1 MAVKKDKIKSP
12 DSTLLT
18 KNIAVN
24 IWLSVSEAAKLCG
37 LNTKTVR
44 RAIQAK
50 KIKYRIVKDRYSI
63 DLASIIIYVYKFK
76 KLKNKLNSFGIGQYI
91 EKWKE

>member
-1 MAVKKDKIKSP
+1 MTNKKDKNKFP
-12 DSTLLT
+12 DNSLLT
-18 KNIAVN
+18 KNISN
-24 IWLSVSEAAKLCG
+24 IIWLSVSEAAKLCG

-44 RAIQAK
+44 RAIGAQ
-50 KIKYRIVKDRYSI
+50 KIKYKIVNNRYSI

-76 KLKNKLNSFGIGQYI
+76 KLKNKLNILGVGQYV

>member
-1 MAVKKDKIKSP
+1 MLVKKDKIKSP

-18 KNIAVN
+18 KNIAAA

-50 KIKYRIVKDRYSI
+50 KIKYKIVNNRYSI

-76 KLKNKLNSFGIGQYI
+76 KLKNKFNMLGIGQYV